1 MQEISCDFVAMAV
14 LLSGHFEKK
23 PQNSRAKLRVS
34 AIFVKLEVKIFFH
47 KNVIFNAFL
56 PDITKAEHFCVK
68 LKLFMLKM
76 VIF

>member
-56 PDITKAEHFCVK
+56 PDITTRRALAIAGSYARHY
-68 LKLFMLKM
+68 
-76 VIF
+76 